1 MSIRDANE
9 LSSNS
14 VLNTDICIVG
24 AGAAGITLAQELN
37 GSPRS
42 ICLVESGSYNP
53 DEEAQSLC
61 DVEIAGY
68 PVRENFMARARYFGG
83 TCNLWAGRSMKLT
96 EFDFE
101 KREWVPDSGWPIAYS
116 DVQNYY
122 GKAAK
127 ILKLPSFESFENVT
141 VKRGLSPA
149 ERALFNNTDLKP
161 NISLWGIKPLRF
173 GAAYKSRLARSRNV
187 TVYLNANV
195 TEIMLNSEGTSV
207 AEVKIATLSETRVSL
222 RAKIFILACGGME
235 NARLLLVS
243 RGVQRNGIGNQFD
256 LVGRFFMDHPRTVF
270 GKIRL
275 AEKQRLPLLLAVP
288 LRDGMGQIG
297 IQLSESVQRKERLLN
312 NYLSLERQWSPQAA
326 KAYQSFVHSA
336 KILLRRGYSG
346 KRFTLSDVKLA
357 KIPELIYLLAPRELM
372 PHFLYRIFKAARR
385 RFGKDISE
393 LIIVNYCEQ
402 APNPASRVF
411 LSEERDKL
419 NMNRLVL
426 DWKVGAEET
435 RTVVRLQE
443 LLDQYLRKNN
453 IGFLDTTPSEIDA
466 LSYTDASHHIGTTR
480 MSAHPRSGVV
490 DANCKVHGVQN
501 LFMAGSSVFP
511 TCGYANPTW
520 TIVALALRL
529 AEHLQKQA
537 R

>member
-1 MSIRDANE
+1 VSIRDANQ
-9 LSSNS
+9 LSPDT

-37 GSPRS
+37 GWRQSV
-42 ICLVESGSYNP
+42 CLIESGSYNP
-53 DEEAQSLC
+53 DEEVQSLY
-61 DVEIAGY
+61 DVDVAGY

-96 EFDFE
+96 GVDFE
-101 KREWVPDSGWPIAYS
+101 KRDWVPHSGWPIAYGE
-116 DVQNYY
+116 VQSYY
-122 GKAAK
+122 GRAAQ
-127 ILKLPSFESFENVT
+127 ILKLPSFENFENVT
-141 VKRGLSPA
+141 LERGLSPA
-149 ERALFNNTDLKP
+149 EKALFDNGDLKP
-161 NISLWGIKPLRF
+161 NISLWAIKPLRF
-173 GAAYKSRLARSRNV
+173 GAAYGSRLKRSRNV

-195 TEIMLNSEGTSV
+195 TEVMLNREGTAV
-207 AEVKIATLSETRVSL
+207 DEVRIATLGGNRFTL
-222 RAKIFILACGGME
+222 RAKVFILACGGME
-235 NARLLLVS
+235 SARLLLVS
-243 RGVQRNGIGNQFD
+243 RAVQPNGVGNQFD

-275 AEKQRLPLLLAVP
+275 LEKQKLPLLLAVP

-297 IQLSESVQRKERLLN
+297 VQLSESTQRKEGLLN

-346 KRFTLSDVKLA
+346 KRFTFSDVKLA

-372 PHFLYRIFKAARR
+372 PHFLYRMFKAARGK
-385 RFGKDISE
+385 FGKDVSE
-393 LIIVNYCEQ
+393 LTIVNYCEQ

-426 DWKVGAEET
+426 DWKIGSEET
-435 RTVVRLQE
+435 RTVMRLQE
-443 LLDQYLRKNN
+443 LLDRYLRKNN
-453 IGFLDTTPSEIDA
+453 IGFLDTAPSRTDA

-480 MSAHPRSGVV
+480 MSEHPRSGVV
-490 DANCKVHGVQN
+490 DADCKVHGVEN
-501 LFMAGSSVFP
+501 LYMAGSSVFP

-529 AEHLQKQA
+529 AAHLERQF